1 MFFDLFYNMVCHLE
15 HVVLMVKDSLHPSG
29 FSPTDVLLVATRA
42 YCQR

>member
-29 FSPTDVLLVATRA
+29 FLQPMFF
-42 YCQR
+42 